1 MLTAQNTSA
10 ANVKLPTVLNSFDYE
25 GRFVSSALQQQA
37 LDALESVLNFCR
49 TTFDRLLELGKKL
62 WDFYQCCIEEL
73 GKEQGKAAFYDWL
86 KSDEFG
92 SSTYIAKIAMEFS
105 PWFCNLQPKLQNLVS
120 KKVLDCSASALK
132 QLTKVPAILLE
143 ELLSQGSKL
152 TQASIKSTLAG
163 FITPEDKQPKLRKG
177 GYAEVAIKGHRL
189 EGQIG
194 QIVDKPDEL
203 GNAVLEMEESELTFK
218 VEDLKS
224 VRKPRQIQNITKDS
238 ETGELIYT
246 QEELNDLIASASA
259 KHDEEKP
266 VVQHILEE
274 SIVATPEVNLELETI
289 KASLTALTQ
298 ANEKLQQQLEER
310 DRELVEMR
318 SHQLQSENQQLKQRV
333 QELEMVVAESKNWAH
348 TAEQSTFTAE
358 QELEKKYA
366 NTLEKQQQLEREL
379 SEYKNPA
386 SSNTRTKTIDVGE
399 DVDALTTELGT
410 ALELFQ
416 IPGWGDQGY
425 RTSDNKLYKGWDA
438 LKAFLDE
445 AFSSHNS
452 TERNWEAA

>member
-1 MLTAQNTSA
+1 M
-10 ANVKLPTVLNSFDYE
+10 D
-25 GRFVSSALQQQA
+25 
-37 LDALESVLNFCR
+37 
-49 TTFDRLLELGKKL
+49 
-62 WDFYQCCIEEL
+62 
-73 GKEQGKAAFYDWL
+73 
-86 KSDEFG
+86 
-92 SSTYIAKIAMEFS
+92 FS
-105 PWFCNLQPKLQNLVS
+105 PWFQNLEPRLQKLVRL
-120 KKVLDCSASALK
+120 KALDYSAAALK
-132 QLTKVPAILLE
+132 QLTKVPLRLLE
-143 ELLSQGSKL
+143 ELLTRGSKL
-152 TQASIKSTLAG
+152 TQASIKSAIDGLDM
-163 FITPEDKQPKLRKG
+163 PEKKQPKLRKS
-177 GYAEVAIKGHRL
+177 GYAQVVTTGDRL
-189 EGQIG
+189 EGQIV
-194 QIVDKPDEL
+194 QLVDKPDEL
-203 GNAVLEMEESELTFK
+203 GNVVIKVEETEFALK
-218 VEDLKS
+218 IEDLKP
-224 VRKPRQIQNITKDS
+224 VRKPRQTYDS
-238 ETGELIYT
+238 GRKSEAAELYT
-246 QEELNDLIASASA
+246 QYELNEHIASAIT

-289 KASLTALTQ
+289 RASLSALTQ

-310 DRELVEMR
+310 NRELDEMR

-333 QELEMVVAESKNWAH
+333 QELEMVVAESENWAH

-366 NTLEKQQQLEREL
+366 DTLEKQQQLEREL

-386 SSNTRTKTIDVGE
+386 SSNTRTKTMDVGK
-399 DVDALTTELGT
+399 DVDVLTTELGT

-452 TERNWEAA
+452 SERNWEAA